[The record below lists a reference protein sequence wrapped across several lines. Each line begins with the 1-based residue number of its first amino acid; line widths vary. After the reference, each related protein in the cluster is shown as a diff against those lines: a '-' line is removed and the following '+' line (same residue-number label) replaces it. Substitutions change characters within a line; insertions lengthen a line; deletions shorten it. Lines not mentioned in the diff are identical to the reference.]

1 VKNLDREVLAY
12 LAEDVLLFLL
22 YDLAGPVMGIDD
34 VVTDLELDVL
44 GLDDDLQVL
53 ELLDLG
59 CLRDGVLLG
68 VKDGPAAGPLASC
81 LQVTVHEVD
90 LLQPAKALADV
101 LRPDLTD
108 AVDGLELRV
117 RRGKDLVQPAELA
130 DDVLHHEL
138 G

>member
-53 ELLDLG
+53 DLLDLLDLG

-68 VKDGPAAGPLASC
+68 VKRRSGCRTSGFMSAGSDP
-81 LQVTVHEVD
+81 
-90 LLQPAKALADV
+90 
-101 LRPDLTD
+101 
-108 AVDGLELRV
+108 
-117 RRGKDLVQPAELA
+117 RG
-130 DDVLHHEL
+130 
-138 G
+138 

>member
-22 YDLAGPVMGIDD
+22 DDLAGPVMGIDD

-44 GLDDDLQVL
+44 GLDDDFQVL
-53 ELLDLG
+53 DLLDLG
-59 CLRDGVLLG
+59 CLGDDVLLG
-68 VKDGPAAGPLASC
+68 VSVGPAAGPLASC
-81 LQVTVHEVD
+81 LQVAVHEVD

-101 LRPDLTD
+101 LRPDLSD
-108 AVDGLELRV
+108 AVHRLELRV
-117 RRGKDLVQPAELA
+117 GRGKDLVQPAELA

-138 G
+138 R

>member
-34 VVTDLELDVL
+34 VVTDLELDML

-53 ELLDLG
+53 DLLDLG

-68 VKDGPAAGPLASC
+68 VKGGPAAGPLASC
-81 LQVTVHEVD
+81 LQVAVHEVD

-101 LRPDLTD
+101 LRPDLSD

-138 G
+138 R